1 MRKLYNAFS
10 RVDVDPSSSS
20 QVAGKC
26 VESVDGVDGPEGV
39 DGSESVGPPSC
50 PDSSCLA

>member
-1 MRKLYNAFS
+1 MRKLYSAFS

-26 VESVDGVDGPEGV
+26 VESLDGSEGV
-39 DGSESVGPPSC
+39 DGSESVGSLSPPA
-50 PDSSCLA
+50 SSCLA